1 MKTIEVAPAFKDSET
16 PSRYKV
22 WYGGRGGAKSWTVA
36 RLLLLRAIE
45 QPLRVLCTREYQSS
59 ISDSVH
65 ALLSDQIDKMGLDS
79 VYEIKRYSI
88 VSQNGSTFIFAGL
101 RHNPKKI
108 KGTEGID
115 IAWVEEADTISNES
129 LNLLIPSIRKP
140 DSEIWFTF
148 NPDSP
153 EDPIYTRFV
162 KTDRADAI
170 VRRVNHSDNPWFP
183 EVLRREMEWDR
194 AHDTDK
200 YLHIWEGEPRTASQA
215 QVFGG
220 RWRIE
225 PIETPDNAQFYF
237 GADWGFSVDPTAL
250 VRCYIDNRTLYI
262 DYEAYGVGVDIDKT
276 GELFDHIPGA
286 RDWTITA
293 DSARPETINYLKRQG
308 FRIRKSRKGK
318 GSVEDGVEFI
328 KSFNEIVVHPRCK
341 HVIDEMKL
349 YSYKLDRLTGEPTP
363 VLEDKHNHLIDSLRY
378 ALEAVMRSKGTPKL
392 SYVPGI

>member
-276 GELFDHIPGA
+276 GELFDHVPGA

>member
-1 MKTIEVAPAFKDSET
+1 VKTIEVAPAFKDSET

-276 GELFDHIPGA
+276 GELFDHVPGA

>member
-1 MKTIEVAPAFKDSET
+1 VKTIEVAPAFKDSET

-79 VYEIKRYSI
+79 VYEIKRDSI

-101 RHNPKKI
+101 RHNPKKV

-262 DYEAYGVGVDIDKT
+262 DYEAYGVRVDIDKT

>member
-1 MKTIEVAPAFKDSET
+1 VKTIEVAPAFKDSET

-79 VYEIKRYSI
+79 VYEIKRDSI

-276 GELFDHIPGA
+276 GELFDHVPGA